1 MIPKKSDNG
10 KAKRKLG
17 SATFFDS
24 VLGSV
29 TTKRLKNTALEKGGK
44 SRSWMGVLLKAGK
57 ERKSWEEECKWCLL
71 LTQMLTQICKGK
83 DRLEENQTIL
93 TFT

>member
-17 SATFFDS
+17 STSFLEAILGSANFFDS

-29 TTKRLKNTALEKGGK
+29 TTKRLKNTGL
-44 SRSWMGVLLKAGK
+44 VVKA
-57 ERKSWEEECKWCLL
+57 EDS
-71 LTQMLTQICKGK
+71 
-83 DRLEENQTIL
+83 
-93 TFT
+93 